1 MNGMTEHFT
10 TVRGLRLAWL
20 DSHPMIGDL
29 PLATGNGIVGGPAP
43 GSGGA
48 GGGGRFESGAQAAVV
63 LALHGHFGR
72 GRNFAPLAVALAPRY
87 RVIALEQRGH
97 GHSDRGDGDFSQD
110 AYVADA
116 AAFLRGLGL
125 GPVVV
130 LGHSMGGVTAF
141 RLAARHPGLVRALI
155 VEEGGALN
163 RRPDIQHPILDVTGW
178 PRRAPTLAAL
188 RHAIEAQGIPDA
200 SYFLESAV
208 EHPDG
213 WGLLFDY
220 DDMMASQEALIG
232 DWWPDWLGSTC
243 PALLIHGLDSFILPT
258 AMARQ
263 MAERRPGTVL
273 RELPGCGHWAH
284 DDAPATFAATVREFL
299 DTTVAA

>member
-1 MNGMTEHFT
+1 MTTMTFA

-20 DSHPMIGDL
+20 DHGPED
-29 PLATGNGIVGGPAP
+29 GIPI
-43 GSGGA
+43 
-48 GGGGRFESGAQAAVV
+48 

-72 GRNFAPLAVALAPRY
+72 ARAFANLAAALAPGH

-97 GHSDRGDGDFSQD
+97 GHSERGDGDFGSD

-125 GPVVV
+125 GPVIV

-141 RLAARHPGLVRALI
+141 RLAARHPDLVRALI

-163 RRPDIQHPILDVTGW
+163 RRPEVPHPVLDVRDW
-178 PRRAPTLAAL
+178 PRRTATLAEL
-188 RHAIEAQGIPDA
+188 RRAIEARGIPDA
-200 SYFLESAV
+200 GYFLESAA

-213 WGLLFDY
+213 WGLLFDHG
-220 DDMMASQEALIG
+220 DMMASQQALVG
-232 DWWPDWLGSTC
+232 DWWPDWLGSSC
-243 PALLIHGLDSFILPT
+243 PALLVHGLDSTILPT
-258 AMARQ
+258 AMARR
-263 MAERRPGTVL
+263 MAARRPGTVL

-284 DDAPATFAATVREFL
+284 DDDPGAFAGAVQEFL
-299 DTTVAA
+299 ETLRS

>member
-1 MNGMTEHFT
+1 MNRMTEHFT
-10 TVRGLRLAWL
+10 TVRGLRLAWF
-20 DSHPMIGDL
+20 DSHP
-29 PLATGNGIVGGPAP
+29 ATGGARGDE
-43 GSGGA
+43 SEGGA
-48 GGGGRFESGAQAAVV
+48 PVV

-72 GRNFAPLAVALAPRY
+72 GRNFAPLAAALAPRY

-155 VEEGGALN
+155 VEEAGALN
-163 RRPDIQHPILDVTGW
+163 HRPEIPHPVLDVTGW
-178 PRRAPTLAAL
+178 PRRAPTLDAL
-188 RHAIEAQGIPDA
+188 RRAIEAQGIPDA

-213 WGLLFDY
+213 WGLLFDC
-220 DDMMASQEALIG
+220 DDMMASQEALVG
-232 DWWPDWLGSTC
+232 DWWPGWLGSAC
-243 PALLIHGLDSFILPT
+243 PALLIHGLDSFVLPT

-273 RELPGCGHWAH
+273 RELAGCGHWVH
-284 DDAPATFAATVREFL
+284 DDAPAAFAATVREFL
-299 DTTVAA
+299 DTAAGA

>member
-1 MNGMTEHFT
+1 MTESFA

-20 DSHPMIGDL
+20 DSRHTTTSGT
-29 PLATGNGIVGGPAP
+29 TGT
-43 GSGGA
+43 SGTT
-48 GGGGRFESGAQAAVV
+48 V

-72 GRNFAPLAVALAPRY
+72 ARAFAPLAAALAPDH

-97 GHSDRGDGDFSQD
+97 GHSERGDGDFSQD

-116 AAFLRGLGL
+116 AAFLRGLGV

-130 LGHSMGGVTAF
+130 LGHSMGGVTAYL
-141 RLAARHPGLVRALI
+141 LAARHPDLVRALI

-163 RRPDIQHPILDVTGW
+163 RRPEIPHPVLDVSGW
-178 PRRAPTLAAL
+178 PRRAATLHEL
-188 RHAIEAQGIPDA
+188 RRAIEARGVPDA

-220 DDMMASQEALIG
+220 DDMMASQQALVG
-232 DWWPDWLGSTC
+232 DWWPGWLASTC
-243 PALLIHGLDSFILPT
+243 PALLVHGLDSFVLPT
-258 AMARQ
+258 TMARE
-263 MAERRPGTVL
+263 MAARRPGTVL
-273 RELPGCGHWAH
+273 RELPGAGHWAH
-284 DDAPATFAATVREFL
+284 DDAPAAFATAVQEFL
-299 DTTVAA
+299 DSL